1 MRVSILVIGDE
12 ILDGFVEDTN
22 SSWLARQL
30 QPTAVALDRIATI
43 RDEISEI
50 GEVLQSELLRTR
62 PRVVVTTGGVGSTPD
77 DMTYEAVATALN
89 RPLVEHPVIAERIEA
104 SLVSQAEFGG
114 TVSEEQ
120 RWHMMRMARV
130 PAGSQLLDEKG
141 EHPGVRLDIEG
152 GIDAGGAAIMI
163 LPGVPSQF
171 RLVVQ
176 ELVIPELIDRRG
188 VASTVVEI
196 QHGLPESVLN
206 PIFARAGENYPEVKL
221 GSYPGLPM
229 RIRLSGPPDLVEEA
243 ATFVRGELA
252 GLMATDAGAQL
263 AADWTRRLAADE
275 EHLRSAR

>member
-1 MRVSILVIGDE
+1 MS
-12 ILDGFVEDTN
+12 
-22 SSWLARQL
+22 Q
-30 QPTAVALDRIATI
+30 
-43 RDEISEI
+43 
-50 GEVLQSELLRTR
+50 QSFQGL
-62 PRVVVTTGGVGSTPD
+62 G
-77 DMTYEAVATALN
+77 
-89 RPLVEHPVIAERIEA
+89 
-104 SLVSQAEFGG
+104 VSQPVVDALA
-114 TVSEEQ
+114 
-120 RWHMMRMARV
+120 ARSITE
-130 PAGSQLLDEKG
+130 PFS
-141 EHPGVRLDIEG
+141 I
-152 GIDAGGAAIMI
+152 
-163 LPGVPSQF
+163 
-171 RLVVQ
+171 Q